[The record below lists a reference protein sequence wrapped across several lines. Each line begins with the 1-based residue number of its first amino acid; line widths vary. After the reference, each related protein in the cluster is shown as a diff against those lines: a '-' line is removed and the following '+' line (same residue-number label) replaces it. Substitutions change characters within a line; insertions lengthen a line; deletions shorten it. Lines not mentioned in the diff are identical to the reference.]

1 MIFSK
6 KIAAHTVLAL
16 VSTMLVVV
24 PANVASAVAVGSG
37 ATNTAYAANKLYAA
51 NKTAAAAVADSTG
64 VVANN
69 LSDGLYTYSE
79 SVDTG
84 TSRCS

>member
-6 KIAAHTVLAL
+6 KIAGHTVLAL

-37 ATNTAYAANKLYAA
+37 ATNTPYAANKLYAA
-51 NKTAAAAVADSTG
+51 NKTAAAAVADISSHSGLGLSTG
-64 VVANN
+64 SGSMQMAM
-69 LSDGLYTYSE
+69 
-79 SVDTG
+79 
-84 TSRCS
+84 